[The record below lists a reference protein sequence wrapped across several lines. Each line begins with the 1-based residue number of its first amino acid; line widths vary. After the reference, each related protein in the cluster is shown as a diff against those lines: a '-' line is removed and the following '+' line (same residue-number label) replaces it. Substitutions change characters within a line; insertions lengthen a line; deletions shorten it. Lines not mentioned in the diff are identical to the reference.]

1 MKNNIN
7 NLIVNSI
14 YNNINYN
21 YKSLYNTYQF
31 KTKNQ
36 KYKLKFILK
45 ACVHFISI
53 SCSYKNFIYFNLNH
67 NTFYKIFIKLN
78 RFKISY
84 PFRVAR
90 LNLHTRIYLIN
101 IYLNLKIKLN
111 KYILTLL
118 LFIINIILIMLKEIS
133 IITL

>member
-14 YNNINYN
+14 YNNIKNN
-21 YKSLYNTYQF
+21 CKSLYDTYQF

-53 SCSYKNFIYFNLNH
+53 YCSYKNFIYFNLNH
-67 NTFYKIFIKLN
+67 NTFYK
-78 RFKISY
+78 
-84 PFRVAR
+84 
-90 LNLHTRIYLIN
+90 NLF
-101 IYLNLKIKLN
+101 KLN
-111 KYILTLL
+111 KFKIFESTYNDLLIVIKISNKTYLIFITPFYILNAD
-118 LFIINIILIMLKEIS
+118 F
-133 IITL
+133 